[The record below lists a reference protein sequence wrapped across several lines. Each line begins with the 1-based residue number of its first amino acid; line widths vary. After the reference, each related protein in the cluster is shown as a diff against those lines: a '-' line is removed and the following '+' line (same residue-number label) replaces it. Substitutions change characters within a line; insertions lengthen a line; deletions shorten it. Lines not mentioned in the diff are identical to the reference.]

1 MQYEKGA
8 AAVVIVIIVIT
19 ALLALIGGLVLLT
32 STGYRSYHFSKNRAQ
47 ALYLAE
53 AGISSAIREIKD
65 NEDHDEDGGVGSISE
80 IPLTYSDGS
89 LAGSYSVECVL
100 DSSYILTSTGIVNKG
115 SENEVERKISAEY
128 SVPGGGEGIEE
139 FRHIASYKTSCS
151 QRLIDLGAYETPN
164 MPIPDMN
171 FFRDNADYIRES
183 GFTSDAED
191 ELTRVYYIQGD
202 AKLRKGTTLKGTI
215 VVDGGKLTVEKEC
228 EIDPSES
235 PDSYKRDFPAIVVY
249 GGTGEVTTKKGIEEN
264 ETEIHGLVYA
274 SDSVQTNKYCSI
286 EGVII
291 ADEIEVDKDNKI
303 EYEEVSPPGFSGG
316 TPLGGRTVT
325 LVPGSWQE
333 LSQ

>member
-1 MQYEKGA
+1 M
-8 AAVVIVIIVIT
+8 IT

-80 IPLTYSDGS
+80 ILLTHSDGS

-100 DSSYILTSTGIVNKG
+100 GGSSYTLTSSGIVNKG
-115 SENEVERKISAEY
+115 SENEVERKVSAKY

-151 QRLIDLGAYETPN
+151 QCLIDLGAYETSN
-164 MPIPDMN
+164 MPIPDMD
-171 FFRDNADYIRES
+171 FFRDNADYIHES
-183 GFTSDAED
+183 GFTSEED
-191 ELTRVYYIQGD
+191 ELTGVYYIQGD

-249 GGTGEVTTKKGIEEN
+249 GGTGEVTIKKGIEEN

-274 SDSVQTNKYCSI
+274 SDSVQTNKHCSI

-303 EYEEVSPPGFSGG
+303 ESEEVSPPGFSGG
-316 TPLGGRTVT
+316 TPLGGGTVT